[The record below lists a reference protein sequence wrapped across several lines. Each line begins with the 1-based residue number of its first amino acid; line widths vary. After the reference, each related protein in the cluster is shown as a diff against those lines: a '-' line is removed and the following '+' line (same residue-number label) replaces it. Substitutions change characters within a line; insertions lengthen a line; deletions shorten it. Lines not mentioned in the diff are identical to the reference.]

1 MKMEGVKAHKGA
13 RGHNAAAW
21 IWPFSPETAGE
32 GFPPLPT
39 MSPNEQRIEEGRE
52 VVKKQPSWQFVGW
65 KEHGRKEGRKL

>member
-1 MKMEGVKAHKGA
+1 MQ
-13 RGHNAAAW
+13 RAAW

-39 MSPNEQRIEEGRE
+39 MSPNEQRRKGGRE

-65 KEHGRKEGRKL
+65 NMEGGKGESFSYVLSLRSGAEGA